1 LNASLN
7 FNAVFTKKDIY
18 KEYHKF
24 LKQEQ
29 CEEPLE
35 FLKKSFK
42 YTKKLQE
49 TKKETD
55 FNVPVEKRNSY
66 KKLEKLRMDFVEES
80 GPKAINISGK
90 ARGPLL
96 EGLKNN
102 HVESLKP
109 VQERLEAELK
119 FDSFKRFMRTKPA
132 QKLIKKY
139 SNDTSVVIP
148 E

>member
-1 LNASLN
+1 MPLLN
-7 FNAVFTKKDIY
+7 FDAVFTKKDIY

-49 TKKETD
+49 TTD
-55 FNVPVEKRNSY
+55 FNTPVEKRSSS
-66 KKLEKLRMDFVEES
+66 KKLDKLRMDFVEES

-96 EGLKNN
+96 EGL
-102 HVESLKP
+102 
-109 VQERLEAELK
+109 
-119 FDSFKRFMRTKPA
+119 
-132 QKLIKKY
+132 
-139 SNDTSVVIP
+139 
-148 E
+148 

>member
-1 LNASLN
+1 MPLLN
-7 FNAVFTKKDIY
+7 FDAVFKKKDIY

-35 FLKKSFK
+35 FLKKSLK

-49 TKKETD
+49 TKMEND
-55 FNVPVEKRNSY
+55 FNTTVERKNSSS

-102 HVESLKP
+102 HIGSLRP